1 MAADNHAMS
10 LRVFLRAMLL
20 ATAALGLF
28 GCGDVGYNPY
38 VQNDGHRPIGKALEA
53 VGPEA
58 ANDGL
63 SDLDAWFEN
72 TYN

>member
-1 MAADNHAMS
+1 MNLRMS
-10 LRVFLRAMLL
+10 LPAMIL

-28 GCGDVGYNPY
+28 GCSDVGYNPY

-63 SDLDAWFEN
+63 SDLDARLEN
-72 TYN
+72 ACD

>member
-10 LRVFLRAMLL
+10 LREFLCALIL

-28 GCGDVGYNPY
+28 GCSDVGYNPY

-53 VGPEA
+53 AGPEA

-63 SDLDAWFEN
+63 SHLDARLEN
-72 TYN
+72 ACN